1 MTIYNFYLFNRDG
14 TCIFYKEWRRDK
26 QSGMPQTEEFKLMF
40 GMLVSLRSFAER
52 LSSKDGH
59 QLVRYFKTSSYRMNY
74 METPTGLKMVMNTDP
89 SAVGIPELIRSIYQ
103 IYVETVMKNALID
116 TETQISSELFA
127 SRVDQIVC
135 GHSSYI

>member
-1 MTIYNFYLFNRDG
+1 
-14 TCIFYKEWRRDK
+14 
-26 QSGMPQTEEFKLMF
+26 
-40 GMLVSLRSFAER
+40 
-52 LSSKDGH
+52 
-59 QLVRYFKTSSYRMNY
+59 MNY